1 MNKFLVLF
9 KENKEIIVLIPT
21 LLGGLYQLLNII
33 ILVGLPYVRYFS
45 VAQVIPDGL
54 LLSVVFFWFY
64 IALKLTIIFYKQLNE
79 KNNKGKRVNI
89 ILDIIYILLLVGL
102 GCFFFHA
109 AYMEKDLTTFTNI
122 LMRYLVMAIALVLVG
137 SAVKHILLIT
147 SCDRKLRIKIKKIS
161 PDTKHFM
168 VNIFIIF
175 ILGVL
180 VRVVP
185 YEISLIN
192 TVFVRVN
199 NFENYN
205 RFSKDVSKLYKLKS
219 DPKLLYI
226 NKDYIFLQVNENRI
240 LVLDAKNL
248 TEIKKGPEEKN
259 K

>member
-1 MNKFLVLF
+1 
-9 KENKEIIVLIPT
+9 
-21 LLGGLYQLLNII
+21 
-33 ILVGLPYVRYFS
+33 
-45 VAQVIPDGL
+45 
-54 LLSVVFFWFY
+54 
-64 IALKLTIIFYKQLNE
+64 
-79 KNNKGKRVNI
+79 
-89 ILDIIYILLLVGL
+89 
-102 GCFFFHA
+102 
-109 AYMEKDLTTFTNI
+109 
-122 LMRYLVMAIALVLVG
+122 
-137 SAVKHILLIT
+137 
-147 SCDRKLRIKIKKIS
+147 
-161 PDTKHFM
+161 M